1 MQPQEK
7 VTNNELC
14 EAISLL
20 IQVVTNNLRQQRG
33 DRQDRVDTMR
43 IREFLIMNPP
53 SFTGSSTTE
62 DLENICGIVEKG
74 I

>member
-33 DRQDRVDTMR
+33 DRQDRADTMR